1 MGDVRNHS
9 AHERPLSANDDIT
22 VVFHKVDSRDN
33 NSGGGGGSSG
43 DHDDDERPAERL
55 RLQRSRGD
63 EGEEEEEEEEK
74 DARRTDTERGGGHSP
89 EDGERKRLFCQPASC
104 VSSESASPEERAREG
119 NGAQPTAR
127 HPSPPCPRPHSRA
140 TVSRRR
146 KIVES
151 NKLKAGRKE
160 GGRGVSSSVRA
171 R

>member
-9 AHERPLSANDDIT
+9 AHERPLSADDDIT

-33 NSGGGGGSSG
+33 NRGGSSSG

-63 EGEEEEEEEEK
+63 QEEEEEEEK
-74 DARRTDTERGGGHSP
+74 DARRTETERGGGHSP

-104 VSSESASPEERAREG
+104 VSSEPTSTEERAREG
-119 NGAQPTAR
+119 NRARPTAR
-127 HPSPPCPRPHSRA
+127 YPPPFLPCPRPHSRA

-146 KIVES
+146 KIVE
-151 NKLKAGRKE
+151 
-160 GGRGVSSSVRA
+160 
-171 R
+171 